1 MPHFPLPPPPSSFR
15 NNCNNFTSEAARFL
29 CGTDIPERILAI
41 PRIVMATPMGA
52 MIGSMMSGMNERM
65 GSAGSGGATDPFT
78 ALAGSAW
85 QGAST
90 SATAAA
96 PSSTTTSRVP
106 TSPAATAAA
115 SAAPPLDDLSA
126 MNKPMLF
133 RSSGNVSVLVK
144 RLLKAN
150 EGLPEGSPHVLT
162 REDVLALELLPAL
175 LSAMATPT
183 ASSSPSGAPPPPPEV
198 SRVVPLLSRLLREWP
213 HGVAAFA
220 VLALLRLCVL
230 RADAAP
236 LLFATG
242 SPSAAADSAASSNVA
257 TDGVMWDI
265 LEALGGASSPSSST
279 ASHSYAFGS
288 AKADVMALSVLVNA
302 WATGVGAAW
311 ATGSHR
317 RQGKGQKQQW
327 QQLGQN
333 GGASDSTIANTTTAA
348 PSSVSVPEL
357 LVTIAIRAISSPSST
372 SSSSSGGGKGGAA
385 DSVEHRQLGAALA
398 FNLCLQLACDS
409 DVAVSVA
416 DSSTE
421 LLIALLDGIDS
432 ESDAETVRRRLAGA
446 GKLVQREGP
455 AVGALAATLGLDASV
470 AALLS
475 PKTGPLHPPAV
486 RTLANQVLRLL
497 QPMPEV

>member
-1 MPHFPLPPPPSSFR
+1 M
-15 NNCNNFTSEAARFL
+15 
-29 CGTDIPERILAI
+29 
-41 PRIVMATPMGA
+41 
-52 MIGSMMSGMNERM
+52 
-65 GSAGSGGATDPFT
+65 
-78 ALAGSAW
+78 
-85 QGAST
+85 
-90 SATAAA
+90 
-96 PSSTTTSRVP
+96 
-106 TSPAATAAA
+106 
-115 SAAPPLDDLSA
+115 
-126 MNKPMLF
+126 
-133 RSSGNVSVLVK
+133 SVLVK

-183 ASSSPSGAPPPPPEV
+183 ASSSPSSAPPPPPEV

-242 SPSAAADSAASSNVA
+242 SP
-257 TDGVMWDI
+257 
-265 LEALGGASSPSSST
+265 
-279 ASHSYAFGS
+279 YAFGS

-372 SSSSSGGGKGGAA
+372 SSSSSGGGEGGAA